1 MPAPTGM
8 DTLLDQAI
16 ELEGRVVRL
25 RDRLRFVPDQE
36 VSREVAL
43 IGRDVRAIRVG
54 LCDGAEAVG
63 LARSC
68 LSTYA
73 VTGHIERRARQSGAD
88 RRARALP
95 RTMPMRAVPAPGE
108 DEAA

>member
-16 ELEGRVVRL
+16 ELESRVVRL
-25 RDRLRFVPDQE
+25 RDRLRFGADQE
-36 VSREVAL
+36 VSREV
-43 IGRDVRAIRVG
+43 GRISREVRAIRVA

-63 LARSC
+63 LARAC

-73 VTGHIERRARQSGAD
+73 VTGHIERRALPSASD

-95 RTMPMRAVPAPGE
+95 RTLPLRPVPAPGE